1 MVCLVAGKKA
11 AGPLLV
17 FMVLLALLPSGA
29 RADDQPFLTLY
40 STDIDTQAEKEVEQW
55 LGWKTGQTGKSYNEF
70 TSRSEFEYGI
80 TDELQGS
87 LYLNYD
93 WSREREG
100 GGPADTQSFAGV
112 SGELIYQ
119 VMNVYFDPFG
129 LAFYLE
135 PTYSGPERSIETKI
149 LLQKNF
155 FNDTLRLVFNTNF
168 EDRWNHEQGHRAKTS
183 GLEFDTGL
191 AYNITPE
198 LSAGIEFDNERDYE
212 GLIIGTPSSQQT
224 SAFYIGPTIY
234 YIGHPI
240 TVTFGVQAQL
250 PWGGNSAHVPGAV
263 TNGFVSDAERFRATL
278 RLSHDF

>member
-1 MVCLVAGKKA
+1 MHFIRSRGLA
-11 AGPLLV
+11 AELILGSLLV
-17 FMVLLALLPSGA
+17 SAILPTGA
-29 RADDQPFLTLY
+29 RADDQPFVTLY
-40 STDIDTQAEKEVEQW
+40 STDIDTQGEKEVEQW
-55 LGWKTGQTGKSYNEF
+55 LQWMTGHTGASYNEF
-70 TSRSEFEYGI
+70 VSRSEFEYGI
-80 TDELQGS
+80 TDQLQGS

-93 WSREREG
+93 WSRERLD
-100 GGPADTQSFAGV
+100 GGPADTQSFVGV

-119 VMNVYFDPFG
+119 IWNVYFDPFG
-129 LAFYLE
+129 LALYLE
-135 PTYSGPERSIETKI
+135 PAYSGPARSIETKI

-168 EDRWNHEQGHRAKTS
+168 EDRWDREQGHWFKTS

-198 LSAGIEFDNERDYE
+198 LSAGIEFDNERDYD

-240 TVTFGVQAQL
+240 TVTFGAQAQL
-250 PWGGNSAHVPGAV
+250 PWAGNSAHVPGAV
-263 TNGFVSDAERFRATL
+263 SNGLVSDAERFRMVL